1 MITISVKQPWTYLL
15 CAGIKGIE
23 NRTWKL
29 PEKYKGER
37 VLIHASAGNKFNIN
51 LNDEQMTAAFPLIAK
66 KSVLEHWDFGAIIGS
81 VVFTDCVQ
89 NHPSIWAE
97 KTQYIVEL
105 EECVYLTSGQGDP
118 SRTVLLEHAHLYA
131 SENEANRALHEARKY
146 RPFMNARVIANKPI
160 YNWVASDPI
169 LFDKPIPAKGKLSF
183 WDYKNIGCEQDED
196 GKDVCC
202 CHLGIPEKD
211 QVLSYG
217 GGDYHCKYCGGKWY
231 K

>member
-1 MITISVKQPWTYLL
+1 MKAISIKQPWASLIVH
-15 CAGIKGIE
+15 GIKDIE
-23 NRTWKL
+23 NRTWVC
-29 PEKYKGER
+29 PQKYIGKR

-81 VVFTDCVQ
+81 IVFSDCVI

-97 KTQYIVEL
+97 KTEVDCTNPIKCGSWNTDSCQDGCINHYGL
-105 EECVYLTSGQGDP
+105 
-118 SRTVLLEHAHLYA
+118 
-131 SENEANRALHEARKY
+131 K
-146 RPFMNARVIANKPI
+146 KPI
-160 YNWVASDPI
+160 YNWVCEDPI
-169 LFDKPIPAKGKLSF
+169 LFDKPVLNVKGKLSF
-183 WDYKNIGCEQDED
+183 WDYPNIGCEHDED
-196 GKDVCC
+196 GKDICC

-217 GGDYHCKYCGGKWY
+217 GGDYHCKYCGGKWN